1 MKSERLF
8 TTREVAEMWNV
19 SPSTIKRWAD
29 SGDLKCRRTPG
40 GHRKF
45 CVRELSEF
53 QDKQGFEATGMLK
66 ENDWEDPE
74 IERAVNEKNMGVIHQ
89 ALMHLAL
96 QNQRSKMRVLLE
108 RLHIRGLSL
117 CQIYDRVVIPVI
129 DQAAQPEEGQDSV
142 SSGHQRLLQVNL
154 DDAVHHLFP
163 NLTRRKPHQKMAL
176 AASLDSPGLLRVNAI
191 SRVLEVEGWDVYNV
205 GDHIKFS
212 LLADLVKDEPFEL
225 ICVTA
230 QRLRKVDKMA
240 KEYGVLYEAAH
251 PYRIPILLCGRAFTK
266 KKYRNRF
273 PDASYVG
280 THRALRRHA
289 VKR

>member
-1 MKSERLF
+1 
-8 TTREVAEMWNV
+8 MWNV

-53 QDKQGFEATGMLK
+53 QDKQGFEATGMLRGG
-66 ENDWEDPE
+66 EWEDPK
-74 IERAVNEKNMGVIHQ
+74 IERAVNEKNMTVIHQ
-89 ALMHLAL
+89 ALLRLAL
-96 QNQRSKMRVLLE
+96 QNRRSKMRVLLE

-117 CQIYDRVVIPVI
+117 CQIYDRVVIPVM
-129 DQAAQPEEGQDSV
+129 DAAQSGDGSEAISE
-142 SSGHQRLLQVNL
+142 GHQRLLQINL

-163 NLTRRKPHQKMAL
+163 NLTHRKPHRKMAL
-176 AASLDSPGLLRVNAI
+176 CASLDSPGLLHVNAI

-205 GDHIKFS
+205 GDHTRFS
-212 LLADLVKDEPFEL
+212 LLADLVKNEPFEL

-230 QRLRKVDKMA
+230 QRLRKIEKMA

-251 PYRIPILLCGRAFTK
+251 PYRIPILLSGPAFAR
-266 KKYRNRF
+266 KKYRRRF
-273 PDASYVG
+273 PDADYVS
-280 THRALRRHA
+280 THRALRTHA